1 MKRNITI
8 EIDCDDVR
16 CESCR
21 HANNPESY
29 RFCAVFDE
37 RIRAHPNAVPVR
49 CDGCLRASLPTLDEM
64 IKKAAHDLVVEAFE
78 ASIAEMDA
86 NEAEWADKTREA
98 VEE

>member
-8 EIDCDDVR
+8 EIDCGDIR

-37 RIRAHPNAVPVR
+37 RIRAHPNAHR
-49 CDGCLRASLPTLDEM
+49 TGT
-64 IKKAAHDLVVEAFE
+64 AFG
-78 ASIAEMDA
+78 
-86 NEAEWADKTREA
+86 WARMRSSNTAQKR
-98 VEE
+98 